1 MEKTQMD
8 LTNIRITEHYGLVTN
23 DTKTNQF
30 NFLITP
36 PRNRQTIQK
45 NSIVLIDHPIEGEN
59 CQILAEIREITSYE
73 EVAGSTIRDRIGKL
87 LATAKTI
94 GYIDLTNPNPTIQK
108 LFIPPNPGSR
118 IHMPYIEFLETTFN
132 RTPQGKPY
140 TTPIHIGTTE
150 TTAPNQQNN
159 TQPLNIHL
167 DAQDLTT
174 KHTLITAVDGQ
185 GKTHTAKT
193 ITQQLQNKTHHPTVI
208 LDPNNEY
215 TNTTT
220 INTQAIPE
228 TIAKKIKPSQTIAI
242 TAENLTQTEK
252 TEHYTNILYA
262 LAKSRREKTTPPFLL
277 VIEEAQNLPPQAIQE
292 ALTPK
297 NSIAAILITNHPTA
311 LGAKILNQ
319 TQTQIIGKTTD
330 PQDLAVATNMI
341 SGTDEHLPNLTVG
354 EWVLTGTNITY
365 PTKIHTKQP

>member
-1 MEKTQMD
+1 MD
-8 LTNIRITEHYGLVTN
+8 LSNIRIREHYGLVTN

-36 PRNRQTIQK
+36 PKNRQTIQK
-45 NSIVLIDHPIEGEN
+45 NSIVLIDHTMEGEN

-87 LATAKTI
+87 LASAKTI
-94 GYIDLTNPNPTIQK
+94 GCINLTNPNSPIQK
-108 LFIPPNPGSR
+108 LLIPPNPGSR
-118 IHMPYIEFLETTFN
+118 IHMPYIEFLETALN

-140 TTPIHIGTTE
+140 TTPIQIGTTE
-150 TTAPNQQNN
+150 TTAPNQQNT
-159 TQPLNIHL
+159 TQHLNIYL
-167 DAQDLTT
+167 DTQDITT

-193 ITQQLQNKTHHPTVI
+193 ITQELQNKTNHPIVI
-208 LDPNNEY
+208 LDSNNEY
-215 TNTTT
+215 SNTTN
-220 INTQAIPE
+220 INTQTTPE
-228 TIAKKIKPSQTIAI
+228 TIAKKIKQGQTIAI

-252 TEHYTNILYA
+252 TEHYTSILYT

-297 NSIAAILITNHPTA
+297 NGIATILVTNHPTD
-311 LGAKILNQ
+311 LGAKTLNQ
-319 TQTQIIGKTTD
+319 TQIQIIGKTTD
-330 PQDLAVATNMI
+330 PQDLAVLTNMI
-341 SGTDEHLPNLTVG
+341 SSTDEHLPSLTVG
-354 EWVLTGTNITY
+354 EWILTGTNITY
-365 PTKIHTKQP
+365 STKIHTKQP